1 MKLEV
6 VIKKSKEIEARHIE
20 EVSRFS
26 NRVLVTFFF
35 KMNQVVVSQNI
46 EIEKFNEDWDIRIR
60 EYKKEVQSAEHEM
73 MNKHNADLN
82 ALEQDLR
89 ASLPLFLRTSPK
101 ILNLKKMIDTLA
113 KQKEFVQADKLRIQC
128 ARLEEEEL
136 MKSEEQKE
144 NKIVFILTQLASKQ
158 KNELNGLKKRVSTGY
173 ASLLKSRD
181 SDYRK

>member
-1 MKLEV
+1 MNHV
-6 VIKKSKEIEARHIE
+6 MASQHMEA
-20 EVSRFS
+20 
-26 NRVLVTFFF
+26 
-35 KMNQVVVSQNI
+35 
-46 EIEKFNEDWDIRIR
+46 EKFVEEWNDRIG
-60 EYKKEVQSAEHEM
+60 EYKRVAKEAEQEM

-113 KQKEFVQADKLRIQC
+113 KQKEFVQADRLRIQC
-128 ARLEEEEL
+128 ARLEDEEL

-181 SDYRK
+181 TEYRK

>member
-1 MKLEV
+1 MNHV
-6 VIKKSKEIEARHIE
+6 MASQHMEA
-20 EVSRFS
+20 
-26 NRVLVTFFF
+26 
-35 KMNQVVVSQNI
+35 
-46 EIEKFNEDWDIRIR
+46 EKFVEEWNDRIG
-60 EYKKEVQSAEHEM
+60 EYKREAKEAEQEM

-113 KQKEFVQADKLRIQC
+113 KQKEFVQADRLRIQC
-128 ARLEEEEL
+128 ARLEDEEL

-181 SDYRK
+181 TEYRK

>member
-1 MKLEV
+1 MNHV
-6 VIKKSKEIEARHIE
+6 MASQHMEA
-20 EVSRFS
+20 
-26 NRVLVTFFF
+26 
-35 KMNQVVVSQNI
+35 
-46 EIEKFNEDWDIRIR
+46 EKFVEEWNDRIS
-60 EYKKEVQSAEHEM
+60 EYKREAKEAEQEM

-113 KQKEFVQADKLRIQC
+113 KQKEFVQADRLRIQC
-128 ARLEEEEL
+128 ARLEDEEL

-181 SDYRK
+181 TEYRK